1 MLTIAIRKSN
11 EQLLRS
17 TRQKPIVNGASVSL
31 ISPPINADD
40 ADSEIRFLPQ
50 IDADDADSERL

>member
-1 MLTIAIRKSN
+1 MFLPQINTDSEIGF
-11 EQLLRS
+11 L
-17 TRQKPIVNGASVSL
+17 
-31 ISPPINADD
+31 PPINADD